1 MHTEC
6 SYMSRILHQFTRRIA
21 ADGDGDGDGDDDD
34 DDYMI
39 IPILLRCTMKLPAAK
54 LRRQEN

>member
-1 MHTEC
+1 
-6 SYMSRILHQFTRRIA
+6 MSRILHQFTRRIA

>member
-1 MHTEC
+1 MFIYGPQC
-6 SYMSRILHQFTRRIA
+6 GILCNIA
-21 ADGDGDGDGDDDD
+21 ADDGDDDNDDDD

-39 IPILLRCTMKLPAAK
+39 IPTLLRCTMKLPAVK